1 MEQDNTPPTT
11 SCAPTDANEEQ
22 RAMQDKLDHRNDD
35 PDAPGGHQTRE
46 QIPDES
52 GR

>member
-1 MEQDNTPPTT
+1 MDQDNTPPST
-11 SCAPTDANEEQ
+11 PTDANETTEEQ